1 MIGAGVRILICHG
14 YLLRGTGSNQY
25 VQSLARALCR
35 QGHNLV
41 VMCQDDDP
49 NLDFVSVFMRGNPG
63 GTGLEVVWQQETDY
77 PGTCM
82 VLKPDIGGLLPVYV
96 YDNYPGFTVEEFTDL
111 NDEVLAVYVGAN
123 REALERVIEQFEP
136 EAIQVNHAVMLP
148 CIVRPVAEKAGV
160 PYFVTIHGS
169 EIEFTI
175 KKDPR
180 YLEFGAEGLA
190 GARGIIVPSEHSELV
205 ALDIFGPV
213 VDVSEKIAFIPHGVD
228 TVLFDIADQGL
239 AESVGSLLALVE
251 ERTAG
256 VAVGDFQGR
265 REEEGAGRDAAGN
278 IEREIEKINAL
289 HPDWLPE
296 PDIAGS
302 LQALAEGNRPFLMFL
317 GKLLETKGLQCV
329 LAAMPLIMRKHPEAC
344 LVVVGFGELRGI
356 LQLMLEA
363 LQAGDIRRLR
373 DICEYGNSRYTL
385 TDSAFTPVLTFL
397 EELAGEGTLD
407 DYLRLCEG
415 LDLSGSVVFTGYLAP
430 EEHRFLLP
438 HARALLVPSLAPESF
453 GMVATE
459 AMACGVVPIASYHS
473 GLETAL
479 SPLKKAW
486 GSGADSLLLGT
497 REKLVFRIAA
507 AVRVV
512 LDMSEYSLR
521 EMGIAMRAEVLEEFS
536 WDAVCRRM
544 VELFMS

>member
-25 VQSLARALCR
+25 VQSLSRALCR

-49 NLDFVSVFMRGNPG
+49 KLDFVSVFMRGNPG
-63 GTGLEVVWQQETDY
+63 DAGLEVVWQQETDY

-82 VLKPDIGGLLPVYV
+82 VLKPDIGGFLPVYV
-96 YDNYPGFTVEEFTDL
+96 YDNYPGFTVMEFTDL
-111 NDEVLAVYVGAN
+111 AEEELGGYIDTN
-123 REALERVIEQFEP
+123 RAALERVIEQFVP
-136 EAIQVNHAVMLP
+136 EAVQVNHAVMLP
-148 CIVRPVAEKAGV
+148 YIVRPVAEKAGV

-190 GARGIIVPSEHSELV
+190 GARGIIVPSEHSAAV
-205 ALDIFGPV
+205 AREIFGPV
-213 VDVSEKIAFIPHGVD
+213 IDVSEKTAFIPPGVD
-228 TVLFDIADQGL
+228 TVLFDIAGQSL
-239 AESVGSLLALVE
+239 PESVRRLLDLVE

-265 REEEGAGRDAAGN
+265 RGEVDAGGDVAGD
-278 IEREIEKINAL
+278 IERDIERINAL
-289 HPDWLPE
+289 HSDWLPE
-296 PDIAGS
+296 PNVAES
-302 LQALAEGNRPFLMFL
+302 LQALAEGDRPFLMFL
-317 GKLLETKGLQCV
+317 GKLIETKGLQCV
-329 LAAMPLIMRKHPEAC
+329 LAALPLLMRQHPEAC

-363 LQAGDIRRLR
+363 LDTGDVRRLR
-373 DICEYGNSRYTL
+373 DLCEYGDRCYTR
-385 TDSAFTPVLTFL
+385 TNAPFTPVLTFL
-397 EELAGEGTLD
+397 DELAGEGTLD

-415 LDLSGSVVFTGYLAP
+415 LDLSGAVIFTGYLAP

-479 SPLKKAW
+479 APLKKAW

-507 AVRVV
+507 AASVV
-512 LDMSEYSLR
+512 LDMSEYALR
-521 EMGIAMRAEVLEEFS
+521 EMGVVMRAAVEEEFS

-544 VELFMS
+544 VELFLS

>member
-1 MIGAGVRILICHG
+1 MRILICHG

-41 VMCQDDDP
+41 VVCQEDDP
-49 NLDFVSVFMRGNPG
+49 GLDFVSVFMREDSKGM
-63 GTGLEVVWQQETDY
+63 GLEVVWRQETDY

-96 YDNYPGFTVEEFTDL
+96 FDNYPGFTVREFTDL
-111 NDEVLAVYVGAN
+111 TEEELAGYVGTN
-123 REALERVIEQFEP
+123 RKALERVIEQFAP

-148 CIVRPVAEKAGV
+148 CIVRPVAEEAGV

-190 GARGIIVPSEHSELV
+190 GARGIIVPSEHSDAV
-205 ALDIFGPV
+205 ARDIFGPI
-213 VDVSEKIAFIPHGVD
+213 VDVSGKTAFIPPGVD
-228 TVLFDIADQGL
+228 TVLFDIAGHSL
-239 AESVGSLLALVE
+239 PESVRSLLALAG

-256 VAVGDFQGR
+256 VAVGDFLGHQ
-265 REEEGAGRDAAGN
+265 EEEGAGSDVAGG
-278 IEREIEKINAL
+278 IERETERINAL

-296 PDIAGS
+296 HDIASS
-302 LQALAEGNRPFLMFL
+302 LQALAESGRPFLMFL

-329 LAAMPLIMRKHPEAC
+329 LAAMPLIMREHPEAC
-344 LVVVGFGELRGI
+344 LVVVGFGELRGM

-363 LQAGDIRRLR
+363 LHAGDVRRLR
-373 DICEYGNSRYTL
+373 DVCEYGNRSYTL
-385 TDSAFTPVLTFL
+385 ADSAFTPVLTFL
-397 EELAGEGTLD
+397 DELAGEGTLD

-415 LDLSGSVVFTGYLAP
+415 LDLSGAVIFTGYLAP

-438 HARALLVPSLAPESF
+438 HARALLVPSLAPEAF

-479 SPLKKAW
+479 APLKKVL

-507 AVRVV
+507 AAKVV
-512 LDMSEYSLR
+512 LDMTGYELR
-521 EMGIAMRAEVLEEFS
+521 EMGEEMRAVVEEDFS
-536 WDAVCRRM
+536 WDAVSNRL
-544 VELFMS
+544 VALFKEEGVRP

>member
-1 MIGAGVRILICHG
+1 VIGAGVRILICHG

-25 VQSLARALCR
+25 VQSLSRALCR

-41 VMCQDDDP
+41 VMCQEDDP
-49 NLDFVSVFMRGNPG
+49 RLDFVSVFMRGNPG
-63 GTGLEVVWQQETDY
+63 GTGLEVVWQQDTDY

-82 VLKPDIGGLLPVYV
+82 VLKPDIGGFLPVYV
-96 YDNYPGFTVEEFTDL
+96 YDSYPGFAVVEFTNLTEEELGGYIDK
-111 NDEVLAVYVGAN
+111 N
-123 REALERVIEQFEP
+123 RTALLRVIEQFEP

-160 PYFVTIHGS
+160 PYFVTVHGS

-190 GARGIIVPSEHSELV
+190 GARGIVAPSEHSADV
-205 ALDIFGPV
+205 AREIFGPV
-213 VDVSEKIAFIPHGVD
+213 IDVSEKIVFIPPGVD
-228 TVLFDIADQGL
+228 TVLFDVAGKSL
-239 AESVGSLLALVE
+239 PESVRGLLALVE

-265 REEEGAGRDAAGN
+265 SEEGAGGAAAGG
-278 IEREIEKINAL
+278 IEREIERINAL
-289 HPDWLPE
+289 HPDWLPD
-296 PDIAGS
+296 PDVAGS
-302 LQALAEGNRPFLMFL
+302 LQSLAEGGRPFLMFL
-317 GKLLETKGLQCV
+317 GKLIETKGLQCV
-329 LAAMPLIMRKHPEAC
+329 LAAMPLIMREHPETC
-344 LVVVGFGELRGI
+344 LVVVGFGELRGF

-363 LQAGDIRRLR
+363 LDAGDVRRLR
-373 DICEYGNSRYTL
+373 DLCEYGNRSYLL
-385 TDSAFTPVLTFL
+385 TDSAFTPVLAFL
-397 EELAGEGTLD
+397 DELAGEGTLD

-415 LDLSGSVVFTGYLAP
+415 LDLAGAVIFTGYLAP

-459 AMACGVVPIASYHS
+459 AMACGVVPIAAYHS

-479 SPLKKAW
+479 APLKKAW
-486 GSGADSLLLGT
+486 GSGVDSLLLGT

-507 AVRVV
+507 AARVV
-512 LDMSEYSLR
+512 LDMSDYALR
-521 EMGIAMRAEVLEEFS
+521 EMGAVMRSAVAEEFS
-536 WDAVCRRM
+536 WDAICRRM
-544 VELFMS
+544 VELFLS